1 MSPGRLSAVR
11 RPAAALVLLL
21 AVAAALASLGRSA
34 PARAASAVASAPS
47 LNAKAAIAVEASTG
61 EVVYARNADQERAIA
76 STTKLMTALLALERV
91 SLHDTFTA
99 PAYAAGPSESRLGL
113 RAGERMRVSDLLR
126 AMLLPS
132 ANDAALTVADG
143 VAGSRSAFVR
153 AMNAR
158 ARQIG
163 LRHSHFSTPV
173 GLDQA
178 GNYSSARDLAEL
190 VLRLRRNAFFRRTV
204 DRPRAVLHTG
214 DHVRVITNR
223 NPLVISTP
231 WVNGVKTGHTLDAG
245 YVLVGS
251 GTRGGVTVVSVVLGD
266 TSEAA
271 RASDTLRLLR
281 WAIARYRRAPVLRA
295 GEVLARPHVRY
306 RDEHVDLVP
315 ARPVTLTVRRGLPVP
330 VRVEA
335 PAEVNGPLRRRQ
347 PVGTATVRYRGR
359 TVARVPL
366 VAARAV
372 AGAGF
377 GRRLVDSLT
386 KPLTLVLLAAIVAC
400 AIPLALMRRRLT
412 QRRRGRARPRTREA
426 A

>member
-1 MSPGRLSAVR
+1 VTPARLSTGG
-11 RPAAALVLLL
+11 RPATGLALLL
-21 AVAAALASLGRSA
+21 ALAAGFAGLAR
-34 PARAASAVASAPS
+34 PASGRAASPGAPAPA
-47 LNAKAAIAVEASTG
+47 LQAKAAIAVEASTG
-61 EVVYARNADQERAIA
+61 DVVYARHPDQERAIA

-113 RAGERMRVSDLLR
+113 RAGERMRVADLMR

-153 AMNAR
+153 AMNAK

-163 LRHSHFSTPV
+163 LKHSHFSTPV

-178 GNYSSARDLAEL
+178 GNYSTARDLATL
-190 VLRLRRNAFFRRTV
+190 VLRLRRNTFFRRTV
-204 DRPRAVLHTG
+204 DQPRAVLHTG
-214 DHVRVITNR
+214 DHVRVVTNR

-251 GTRGGVTVVSVVLGD
+251 GTRAGVTVVSVVLGD
-266 TSEAA
+266 SSEAA
-271 RASDTLRLLR
+271 RASDTLKLLR
-281 WAIARYRRAPVLRA
+281 WAIGRYRRAQVLRA
-295 GEVLARPHVRY
+295 GQVLARPHVRY

-335 PAEVNGPLRRRQ
+335 PAEVDGPLRRGQ
-347 PVGTATVRYRGR
+347 QVGTATVRYRGR

-372 AGAGF
+372 PGAGF
-377 GRRLVDSLT
+377 GRRLVDALT
-386 KPLTLVLLAAIVAC
+386 KPLTLVLLAAIVAS
-400 AIPLALMRRRLT
+400 AIPLALMRRRT
-412 QRRRGRARPRTREA
+412 MQRRRGRARTRTREA